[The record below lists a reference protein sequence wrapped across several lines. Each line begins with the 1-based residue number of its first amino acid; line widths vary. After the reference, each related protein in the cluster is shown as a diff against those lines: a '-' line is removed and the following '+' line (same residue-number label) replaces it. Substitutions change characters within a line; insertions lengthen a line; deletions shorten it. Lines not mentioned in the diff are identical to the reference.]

1 MHNLLRQNGL
11 CVTKVHFPMKVAGAM
26 HVCGSSREKC
36 LAPASKFYD
45 GPDSLMTLSVIIAFL
60 SIMQV
65 WQFQHHGVAFVKQ

>member
-11 CVTKVHFPMKVAGAM
+11 CMTKVHFPMKVAG
-26 HVCGSSREKC
+26 EKC